1 MTVVPVILAGGI
13 GERFWPLSRSAMPK
27 QLLKIISN
35 KTMLEETLL
44 RVSPFCS
51 KNVKPLIVTSKAI
64 SSKFKKIFPSKL
76 KYDLI
81 IEPVGKNTA
90 PAVAIAASWI
100 KAKYGDSV
108 MMVLSADHDIRPRQ
122 AFVEAARFAVNLAL
136 RQNGLVV
143 FGIKPSRAET
153 GYGYIQLGK
162 NVDTSKNIQGFSVKR
177 FIEKPTLSKAQ
188 KLVQSDKFMWN
199 SGMFVWKTSVILEE
213 FANFMPQLHQMVQ
226 NAANLGFS
234 KDAIYTFYNDCPKES
249 IDFGIMEHSKR
260 VFAVVGDFL
269 WDDIGSWESV
279 SRVHPRD
286 KFNSTVVGLKV
297 YQKDSCDSIVVNKS
311 SKAVAAIGLKNAVV
325 VSTDDAVLVIDRSKL
340 SDFKKYLNEMKGGAL
355 PSELF

>member
-1 MTVVPVILAGGI
+1 MTIVPVILAGGI
-13 GERFWPLSRSAMPK
+13 GERFWPLSRSAKPK

-44 RVSPFCS
+44 RVAPFCS
-51 KNVKPLIVTSKAI
+51 KKVKPLIVTSKAI
-64 SSKFKKIFPSKL
+64 SSKFKSLLPSNL

-90 PAVAIAASWI
+90 PAIAIAASWI
-100 KAKYGDSV
+100 EAKYGDSV
-108 MMVLSADHDIRPRQ
+108 MIVLSADHDIRPRQ
-122 AFVEAARFAVNLAL
+122 AFIEAARFAVNLASN
-136 RQNGLVV
+136 QNGLVI

-162 NVDTSKNIQGFSVKR
+162 RIDTSKNINSFFVKR
-177 FIEKPTLSKAQ
+177 FIEKPSTQKAQ
-188 KLVQSDKFMWN
+188 KLLQSDKYMWN
-199 SGMFVWKTSVILEE
+199 SGMFVWKTSTILEE
-213 FANFMPQLHQMVQ
+213 FATFMPQIHRMVE
-226 NAANLGFS
+226 AAAKLGFS
-234 KDAIYTFYNDCPKES
+234 KDAICAFYENSPKES
-249 IDFGIMEHSKR
+249 IDFGIMEHSRR

-279 SRVHPRD
+279 SRVHPKD
-286 KFNSTVVGLKV
+286 KLNSTVVGLKV
-297 YQKDSCDSIVVNKS
+297 YQKESSDSIIVNKS

-340 SDFKKYLNEMKGGAL
+340 PDFKKYLNEMKGGAL
-355 PSELF
+355 PSNLF